1 MAEATA
7 AAPTPPWTGEGFV
20 ERAGLR
26 LHYVTLGEGPPLVL
40 LPKLGGWVA
49 DWRHVAPDLARTH
62 KVIAFDPPGH
72 GDSAVSG
79 PPPLVQTLPE
89 TAAAVMA
96 ALDVLG
102 VETFDLVG
110 TSLGGCISVVMAA
123 LWPQRVRKLVLLSV
137 ALGTA
142 RPLSEILAGD
152 AKTAD
157 KTWGPGNQPL
167 VRPFEETAKVF
178 GFTDRAI
185 HEEQNASRA
194 KAGPWVRP
202 SFLGVGVGRVVTYL
216 PRITAPTLLIYGAN
230 GGYHQFREAGLAGL
244 RDGRAVVIPDVG
256 SFTQQ
261 DNPAAT
267 ARVLIDFLG

>member
-1 MAEATA
+1 MSAKTSPPA
-7 AAPTPPWTGEGFV
+7 PWTGEGFV

-49 DWRHVAPDLARTH
+49 DWRHVAPALAQQFR
-62 KVIAFDPPGH
+62 VIAFDPPGH
-72 GDSAVSG
+72 GDSTVQG

-89 TAAAVMA
+89 SAAAIMA
-96 ALDVLG
+96 ALYMLDVD
-102 VETFDLVG
+102 TFDLIG

-123 LWPQRVRKLVLLSV
+123 IWPARVKRLVLLSV

-142 RPLSEILAGD
+142 RPMSMILEGD

-157 KTWGPGNQPL
+157 QVWGPGNLPL
-167 VRPFEETAKVF
+167 VRSFEESAKTF
-178 GFTDRAI
+178 GFTDRAV
-185 HEEQNASRA
+185 HDEQNASRA

-216 PRITAPTLLIYGAN
+216 PQIAAPTLLIYGAN
-230 GGYHQFREAGLAGL
+230 GGYHQFEAAGLAGL
-244 RDGRAVVIPDVG
+244 RDGRSAHIPDSG

-267 ARVLIDFLG
+267 AKVLLDFLA